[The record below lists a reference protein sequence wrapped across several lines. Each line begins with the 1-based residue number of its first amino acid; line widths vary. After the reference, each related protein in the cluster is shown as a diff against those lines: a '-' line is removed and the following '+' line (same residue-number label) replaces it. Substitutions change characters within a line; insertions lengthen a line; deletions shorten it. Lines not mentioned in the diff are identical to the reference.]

1 MLAKEVLDLRR
12 TTRAEKAEQIK
23 QAAFLFARVTRDADE
38 IAAALEVS
46 ARTVQRL
53 VHMPAFQAEVKR
65 LGYQGELRFRKKQRV
80 KPSERTPRG
89 PERQQK
95 EEYQRVKQLWHGMTD
110 IPEHRRA
117 RIIADRE
124 DIKSSYNTVRRWCR
138 DWRQKE

>member
-1 MLAKEVLDLRR
+1 MLAKEILDLRR
-12 TTRAEKAEQIK
+12 TTRAEKTEQIK
-23 QAAFLFARVTRDADE
+23 QAAFMFARVTRDADE

-53 VHMPAFQAEVKR
+53 VHQPLFQAELAR
-65 LGYQGELRFRKKQRV
+65 LGYEGEMRFRKRQRV
-80 KPSERTPRG
+80 KPAKRAPRG

-95 EEYQRVKQLWHGMTD
+95 TEYQRVKQLWHGMTD

-124 DIKSSYNTVRRWCR
+124 DINASYTTVRRWCR